1 MVKQVATAPCTDPIQ
16 VILAEKTGRFVVSV
30 RTLLTALPLIIFCVS
45 PVFAQSPAGGGPP
58 SIDSSA
64 NAERIRQQQ
73 MSSREYQLRNFG
85 TESNAP
91 KDRRQLEALMTQT
104 AEDFDRILTLHN
116 EIARALA
123 SDNSLDYRF
132 VSDATAEIKK
142 RASRVQS
149 SLALRLHPEET
160 VDLEKEPTTEPM
172 KDELI
177 KLCHQIR
184 SFVTNPS
191 IANPNTINAEQM
203 TKARKDLETVIQ
215 LSARIKKDADKLSRR

>member
-1 MVKQVATAPCTDPIQ
+1 M
-16 VILAEKTGRFVVSV
+16 SV
-30 RTLLTALPLIIFCVS
+30 RTLLIALPLIIFCVS
-45 PVFAQSPAGGGPP
+45 PVFAQSSPGGPP
-58 SIDSSA
+58 PMEGHV
-64 NAERIRQQQ
+64 NAERMRQQE

-85 TESNAP
+85 TQPNRP
-91 KDRRQLEALMTQT
+91 LDRRQVEALMAQT

-123 SDNSLDYRF
+123 SDNALDYHF

-149 SLALRLHPEET
+149 SLALRLSQEEA
-160 VDLEKEPTTEPM
+160 VDLEKTPQATELPV
-172 KDELI
+172 KDGLI
-177 KLCHQIR
+177 KLCQQIR

-203 TKARKDLETVIQ
+203 TKARKDLETVIL
-215 LSARIKKDADKLSRR
+215 LSARIKKDADKLGRR

>member
-1 MVKQVATAPCTDPIQ
+1 M
-16 VILAEKTGRFVVSV
+16 
-30 RTLLTALPLIIFCVS
+30 IFGVS
-45 PVFAQSPAGGGPP
+45 PVFAQSPPGGGPP

-85 TESNAP
+85 NESNAP

-116 EIARALA
+116 EIARVLA
-123 SDNSLDYRF
+123 SNNALDYRF
-132 VSDATAEIKK
+132 ISDTTAEIKK

-149 SLALRLHPEET
+149 SLALRLHPEE
-160 VDLEKEPTTEPM
+160 VADLEKAPAAKELPV

-177 KLCHQIR
+177 NLCHQIR

-215 LSARIKKDADKLSRR
+215 LSGRIKKDADKLSHH

>member
-1 MVKQVATAPCTDPIQ
+1 MSDRPI
-16 VILAEKTGRFVVSV
+16 FF
-30 RTLLTALPLIIFCVS
+30 ALPLILFCVS
-45 PVFAQSPAGGGPP
+45 SVFAQGGGPP
-58 SIDSSA
+58 AIDTSA

-85 TESNAP
+85 KEPNKP
-91 KDRRQLEALMTQT
+91 MDRRQVEALMAQT

-116 EIARALA
+116 EIARAIT
-123 SDNSLDYRF
+123 SDKDLDYHF

-149 SLALRLHPEET
+149 SLALRLSPDEA
-160 VDLEKEPTTEPM
+160 VDLEKAPAVQEQPV

-191 IANPNTINAEQM
+191 IANPTTVNAEQM

-215 LSARIKKDADKLSRR
+215 LSARIKKDADKLGRR